1 MKSKL
6 KLFFLA
12 LGLGTVF
19 MLLAAVAYWL
29 CLDAADDNSEMFA
42 SGRRLIIHSSSSGYL
57 PGVVMGLVIFGLF
70 FLSVIAFLPLDEKA
84 RKRKGMKLQKA
95 VAVGAIASLVLT
107 FAGPFWFSHN
117 WEAKAE
123 ALGYQPCP
131 PLTLL
136 INRMTYQAWTKN
148 LDLCFDPEV
157 SRLVQRGGP
166 EESKAVEAMLAQRRR
181 P

>member
-1 MKSKL
+1 MKKTQSPVRIAL
-6 KLFFLA
+6 LFGFSMWLVAA
-12 LGLGTVF
+12 LC
-19 MLLAAVAYWL
+19 YWVYS
-29 CLDAADDNSEMFA
+29 LDRANSQEALA
-42 SGRRLIIHSSSSGYL
+42 SGRQLIIHSSSNGYI
-57 PGVVMGLVIFGLF
+57 PGVL
-70 FLSVIAFLPLDEKA
+70 
-84 RKRKGMKLQKA
+84 
-95 VAVGAIASLVLT
+95 LVLFT
-107 FAGPFWFSHN
+107 FGCYAFALLALRPDKGRNRKAAEWVQKVTTYVSVAGLILVFAGHSWFSN
-117 WEAKAE
+117 RWEAKAE

-131 PLTLL
+131 SLTLL